1 MLIALHCRHIYRSR
15 ACYAVKL
22 VVNKNYATLTA
33 TVSNKR
39 IIRSVRVLKTILRS
53 CQNCSIVSLIYTHCV
68 LLALAC
74 CCIARW
80 EGCINGKRRGCH
92 IEYQVGIVWL
102 KCLQCLDALREEVV
116 TNTHA
121 LCRHLH
127 TCNLQSCILTTLL
140 CCKELN
146 LRDCALDTKRD
157 SLSQECMTIMVCTI
171 YYILGH
177 SRSVTRYIQIQR
189 GATCIKHWQTCRY
202 INKGEVHTL

>member
-1 MLIALHCRHIYRSR
+1 MLIALHWRHIYRSR
-15 ACYAVKL
+15 ASYAIKL
-22 VVNKNYATLTA
+22 IVNKNYATLTA
-33 TVSNKR
+33 TLSNKR
-39 IIRSVRVLKTILRS
+39 FIRSVRILKSILRI
-53 CQNCSIVSLIYTHCV
+53 CQNCCIVLLIGTHCA
-68 LLALAC
+68 LLAIAC
-74 CCIARW
+74 CSITLRK
-80 EGCINGKRRGCH
+80 GCSNGKRSGIH
-92 IEYQVGIVWL
+92 IKHQVSIVWL

-157 SLSQECMTIMVCTI
+157 SLSQECMTVMVCTI
-171 YYILGH
+171 YHILGH

-189 GATCIKHWQTCRY
+189 VYTCIKHWQTCRY